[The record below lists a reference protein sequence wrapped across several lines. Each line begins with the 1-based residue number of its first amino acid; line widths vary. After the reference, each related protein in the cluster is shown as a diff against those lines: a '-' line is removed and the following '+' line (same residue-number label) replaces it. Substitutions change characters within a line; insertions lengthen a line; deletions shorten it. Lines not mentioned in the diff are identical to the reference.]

1 MVHNLHYR
9 EDEEVTPTVDT
20 CIFCDIAAVRAP
32 ASLVYEDEV
41 AVAFM
46 TIGPVNPGHVLVVP
60 REHAA
65 YMAEMDEDTGAHLF
79 RVTMRVAEAV
89 RRSGVRCEGI
99 NLFLADGE
107 AAFQEVFHVHIHVF
121 PRFEGDAFRLS
132 ADWSVHPSR
141 EELDEVAAAIRR
153 AASA

>member
-1 MVHNLHYR
+1 M
-9 EDEEVTPTVDT
+9 DT